1 MLTPLFLRWKN
12 KRRASFPFFLSP
24 VSHSFIPH
32 VFIETH
38 KGGVS
43 HRPSLESFHDLLE
56 DRHVHNLRTQCS
68 KYRNRNR
75 NGDQESTQEG
85 NQVRLPEGKEAMP
98 ELSLESKSSNLLGK
112 EEGKG
117 HFRQSRLHE
126 PKSRGKESIDLVW
139 RIVEGFGE

>member
-1 MLTPLFLRWKN
+1 
-12 KRRASFPFFLSP
+12 
-24 VSHSFIPH
+24 
-32 VFIETH
+32 
-38 KGGVS
+38 
-43 HRPSLESFHDLLE
+43 
-56 DRHVHNLRTQCS
+56 
-68 KYRNRNR
+68 
-75 NGDQESTQEG
+75 
-85 NQVRLPEGKEAMP
+85 MP